1 MNSLQDLLTQA
12 ASGTV
17 DNAPQDPVEPQD
29 PQNPQDPNQDPAEPA
44 DPAVSTTPQ
53 DPQDPQVT
61 KDNNKDPKDPDD
73 PNKTKKNNPVKE
85 IRDRLNL
92 EQKAKEKIE
101 NAIQRFTEGSY
112 NFKIKDFKTEDGKVD
127 YDALIAAMDK
137 ADVTTRAENKGVSP
151 EVQMELERIQQEKLE
166 LQKERLR
173 VSMDRALSNMQVAMQ
188 LSREDINTFF
198 KDSLALQH
206 NPYQWLAQGGA
217 LEDLYYLVYRERL
230 TKESVDKAVEE
241 AKAKWDSDHAKKAPA
256 SNPASPAVA
265 PTESGISLNQIL
277 TSAAKK

>member
-1 MNSLQDLLTQA
+1 MNSLQELLTQA
-12 ASGTV
+12 AGGTV
-17 DNAPQDPVEPQD
+17 NNVSQDPVEPQD
-29 PQNPQDPNQDPAEPA
+29 PQTQQDPDQDPVEP
-44 DPAVSTTPQ
+44 TTSQ
-53 DPQDPQVT
+53 DPQDAPE
-61 KDNNKDPKDPDD
+61 DNKDPKDPDD
-73 PNKTKKNNPVKE
+73 SNKTKKNNPVKE

-137 ADVTTRAENKGVSP
+137 ADVTTRAESKGVSP

-173 VSMDRALSNMQVAMQ
+173 VSMDRALSNMQVDMQ

-265 PTESGISLNQIL
+265 PTESGISLDQLL

>member
-12 ASGTV
+12 AGGSVESTPSNQESV
-17 DNAPQDPVEPQD
+17 DDVDTQDPQDSQDNVDPADPQDPEV
-29 PQNPQDPNQDPAEPA
+29 
-44 DPAVSTTPQ
+44 TPKQ
-53 DPQDPQVT
+53 DPQDPA
-61 KDNNKDPKDPDD
+61 D
-73 PNKTKKNNPVKE
+73 PNKTKKSNPVKE
-85 IRDRLNL
+85 IRDRLNV

-137 ADVTTRAENKGVSP
+137 ADVTVRAENKGVSP

-173 VSMDRALSNMQVAMQ
+173 VSMDRALSNMQVDMQ

-217 LEDLYYLVYRERL
+217 LEDLYYLVYRERI

-241 AKAKWDSDHAKKAPA
+241 AKAKWDNDHSKKAPA
-256 SNPASPAVA
+256 SNPASPAVVSS
-265 PTESGISLNQIL
+265 ESGLSLNQLL

>member
-1 MNSLQDLLTQA
+1 MNSLQELLTQA
-12 ASGTV
+12 AGGTV
-17 DNAPQDPVEPQD
+17 DDASQDPVEPQD
-29 PQNPQDPNQDPAEPA
+29 PQNQQDPDQDPVEPAGSATSQEPQD
-44 DPAVSTTPQ
+44 V
-53 DPQDPQVT
+53 
-61 KDNNKDPKDPDD
+61 KDDNKDPKDPDD

-173 VSMDRALSNMQVAMQ
+173 VSMDRALSNMQVDMQ

-256 SNPASPAVA
+256 SNPASPAIA
-265 PTESGISLNQIL
+265 PTESGISLNQLL